1 MRKRLFLVLAVVCI
15 AAVFAGVFAGCNNG
29 DGKGGGGNGS
39 GAGDVIFTEDASL
52 DDINAALEKA
62 ESLTFAVTHSDGSW
76 WTYRVTYS
84 SIETLSDT
92 DTNYYWRDGGVDYY
106 YSTYTY
112 DGETS
117 VHSEKN
123 LEQIYPELYYG
134 ALTVNAELMFW
145 DLTTDE
151 AGNIVVNPEEVDGYV
166 EGSGYVKLSGSS
178 IEWGYETVDAEGVTI
193 GTKIV
198 FSGVNATTAD
208 VPGDIKTLEKDI
220 EWAEWVSY
228 NDVEYSKAED
238 ENGDEYYYVSGK
250 DDPNAVP
257 EETINTLPVR
267 EK

>member
-15 AAVFAGVFAGCNNG
+15 AAVFAGVFAGCNN
-29 DGKGGGGNGS
+29 DGKGSGGNGS

-62 ESLTFAVTHSDGSW
+62 ESLTFAVTRSDGSG
-76 WTYRVTYS
+76 WTYHLTNSV
-84 SIETLSDT
+84 IEILSGPET
-92 DTNYYWRDGGVDYY
+92 IYYWREGGVDYY
-106 YSTYTY
+106 YETGTY
-112 DGETS
+112 DGET
-117 VHSEKN
+117 VVDSEKN
-123 LEQIYPELYYG
+123 LEQIYPELYYDT
-134 ALTVNAELMFW
+134 LTVNAELMFW

-151 AGNIVVNPEEVDGYV
+151 AGNIVVNPEEVSDYV

-178 IEWGYETVDAEGVTI
+178 IEWGYETVDEEGVTI

-208 VPGDIKTLEKDI
+208 VPGDIKALEKDI

-250 DDPNAVP
+250 EDPNAVP
-257 EETINTLPVR
+257 VESINTLPVR
-267 EK
+267 KK